1 MTEPERVTIVGPY
14 GLEGGI
20 VNAQE
25 LTMYNA
31 EGFDVSGQTD
41 TKSESPQTS
50 ESDETI
56 LTPIEGQRSFSLD
69 GVTVPNLLNRKFG
82 GSTPT
87 ESLRNWLYSFEALV
101 LPQQGLGYEI
111 QNNLRSGSIKP
122 DPQEERGALV
132 EQVRWSLDSSE
143 IVRAEWDIDLQ
154 LSEGVQEV
162 DVTPQSYIEEQ
173 QLSSSAPEDGVLFNN
188 QFIEFTEV
196 ETRRVTRS
204 INLTAND
211 LMHDTDVQVVGLF
224 DSGVQEE
231 VEYDGR
237 IVESDDTLRKQKAQA
252 IDEFIHGNE
261 IQVSDT
267 FTNRVFK
274 GTPSDTTVS
283 FENGFPNSFDFR
295 LSLEVGATTT
305 D

>member
-1 MTEPERVTIVGPY
+1 M
-14 GLEGGI
+14 
-20 VNAQE
+20 
-25 LTMYNA
+25 
-31 EGFDVSGQTD
+31 
-41 TKSESPQTS
+41 
-50 ESDETI
+50 
-56 LTPIEGQRSFSLD
+56 
-69 GVTVPNLLNRKFG
+69 
-82 GSTPT
+82 
-87 ESLRNWLYSFEALV
+87 
-101 LPQQGLGYEI
+101 
-111 QNNLRSGSIKP
+111 
-122 DPQEERGALV
+122 
-132 EQVRWSLDSSE
+132 
-143 IVRAEWDIDLQ
+143 DLQ
-154 LSEGVQEV
+154 LSEGVQEINL
-162 DVTPQSYIEEQ
+162 TPRSYIEEQ
-173 QLSSSAPEDGVLFNN
+173 QSFSSAPEDGILFNN

-237 IVESDDTLRKQKAQA
+237 IVEPDDTLRKQKAQG
-252 IDEFIHGNE
+252 IDEFIHGNQ

-267 FTNRVFK
+267 FTNRVFE